1 MVRFDELGILSLYV
15 QFLYYDSYL
24 RDFGFKP
31 VPLGMHFYHLFR
43 VFEFSGIVRKFLLQ
57 NSLSLSF
64 LSSYTNF
71 IIILPQSREDL
82 FLEETRRLKNSK
94 FLEKD
99 IKFSLILYLESL

>member
-1 MVRFDELGILSLYV
+1 
-15 QFLYYDSYL
+15 
-24 RDFGFKP
+24 
-31 VPLGMHFYHLFR
+31 MHFYHLFR

-82 FLEETRRLKNSK
+82 FLEETRRLKNSRDFIAPCK
-94 FLEKD
+94 CKGTSKYVHRECLDHWRSVKKHD
-99 IKFSLILYLESL
+99 KP